1 MRELSELRTN
11 PPDGIRVV
19 VNEDNMLDVTG
30 IVEGPGAFSSGA
42 FALLDTLLTRR
53 TLAAEGTPYAGG
65 YFRVRFNF
73 TEEFPAAPPKCTYAR
88 PAFSAAGA
96 SMCSHVLR

>member
-1 MRELSELRTN
+1 MRELNELRTN

-30 IVEGPGAFSSGA
+30 IVEGPGACILKP
-42 FALLDTLLTRR
+42 LLSYNTLLTR
-53 TLAAEGTPYAGG
+53 LPAEGTPYAGG

-73 TEEFPAAPPKCTYAR
+73 TEEFPAAPPKCT
-88 PAFSAAGA
+88 S
-96 SMCSHVLR
+96 SC

>member
-53 TLAAEGTPYAGG
+53 MPLAEGTPYAGG

-88 PAFSAAGA
+88 PAFLAAAA
-96 SMCSHVLR
+96 SMC

>member
-30 IVEGPGAFSSGA
+30 IVEGPGAS
-42 FALLDTLLTRR
+42 LLLVLAPFDTLLTRPR
-53 TLAAEGTPYAGG
+53 GHAVCGWL
-65 YFRVRFNF
+65 
-73 TEEFPAAPPKCTYAR
+73 
-88 PAFSAAGA
+88 
-96 SMCSHVLR
+96 L

>member
-30 IVEGPGAFSSGA
+30 IVEGPGTS
-42 FALLDTLLTRR
+42 LPRCVVHPNTPLTRR
-53 TLAAEGTPYAGG
+53 ATRGRRGHA
-65 YFRVRFNF
+65 VR
-73 TEEFPAAPPKCTYAR
+73 
-88 PAFSAAGA
+88 GW
-96 SMCSHVLR
+96 LL